1 MRDVALKRVGMVA
14 TLTVLL
20 LPCATRAG
28 EIRVRVD
35 GQRAGQATFAVD
47 CRSADFS
54 VLLGG
59 LLSAAGADGSA
70 RVPAVRMLLRDCRST
85 LHPSPQVVTSSNLM
99 AIFRAHGVSQATAVA
114 STEVPGLAQMPIS
127 VAFTN
132 KTLPEVLDQFC
143 YPDLYNWMYVN
154 AAIVVAPAEF
164 DNGRRGLERRVYFVR
179 EMDLRARL
187 SRLPEHLAPFGESV
201 AFDRKDATLTVIAPG
216 RGFSSFHSILDAL
229 GIDEIREPHPPD
241 FD

>member
-1 MRDVALKRVGMVA
+1 MKRAALKMAGRVA

-20 LPCATRAG
+20 LPCASRASD
-28 EIRVRVD
+28 IRVRVD
-35 GQRAGQATFAVD
+35 GQRAGQATFSVD
-47 CRSADFS
+47 CRAADLS

-59 LLSAAGADGSA
+59 MLSAASTGGSA
-70 RVPAVRMLLRDCRST
+70 RVPDVTLLLRDCRST
-85 LHPSPQVVTSSNLM
+85 LHPSTQVLTSSNLM
-99 AIFRAHGVSQATAVA
+99 AIFRAHAVSQATAVA
-114 STEVPGLAQMPIS
+114 STAVPGLARLPIS

-143 YPDLYNWMYVN
+143 YPDLYAWKHVN

-164 DNGRRGLERRVYFVR
+164 DNGMHSLERCVYSVT
-179 EMDLRARL
+179 EKDLQTRL

-201 AFDRKDATLTVIAPG
+201 AFDHTDSVLTTIALR
-216 RGFSSFHSILDAL
+216 RGFGGFHDILAAL
-229 GIDEIREPHPPD
+229 GIKEVREPHPPD